1 MPYGIED
8 WLGHIVSLRHFWR
21 NRKRDMKSESLNCSY
36 RAYRVTVC
44 STL

>member
-8 WLGHIVSLRHFWR
+8 RLGHIVSLRHFWR
-21 NRKRDMKSESLNCSY
+21 MRKDGLKSESLNCSY

-44 STL
+44 SAL

>member
-8 WLGHIVSLRHFWR
+8 RLGHFDILRHFWR

-36 RAYRVTVC
+36 RAYRFTVC
-44 STL
+44 SAL